1 VYKGDHLCFL
11 DAKLLTEWN
20 PINNSMSYTFTAFLV
35 INAAIAAMPALA
47 EEKSPSFL
55 QLPVLPHHHI
65 IQRNNRHL
73 SVSNP
78 GTTSVHNIPIVRK
91 VRILDGIEDEVEDS
105 SQDSE
110 IEVGELF
117 QGYGTHYVDLWVG
130 SPAQRQTVIVD
141 TGSGIT
147 AFPCKPCA
155 DCGESYHA
163 SAFFDID
170 RSKTFDKLFCNTC
183 IGGSCRNKD
192 TKDEYCALSVS
203 YQEGSMWSAYEARD
217 KTYFGGLHDE
227 PLAIEEEGEH
237 LGGKLHG
244 EDPMHAPEFEFDMT
258 FGCQNKITGLFKTQ
272 LVSEIAMTIA
282 IKVSIVTK

>member
-1 VYKGDHLCFL
+1 M
-11 DAKLLTEWN
+11 
-20 PINNSMSYTFTAFLV
+20 NSNTKYTAFLLVNAV
-35 INAAIAAMPALA
+35 IVMAATTMPAVFALS
-47 EEKSPSFL
+47 EGQEKKSSSFL

-65 IQRNNRHL
+65 LQRNNRHL

-91 VRILDGIEDEVEDS
+91 VRILDGVGEVGAVNEEEEEDS

-130 SPAQRQTVIVD
+130 TPAQRQTVIVD

-147 AFPCKPCA
+147 AFPCKPCV

-163 SAFFDID
+163 SAFFDVD
-170 RSKTFDKLFCNTC
+170 HSTSFDKLYCNTC

-192 TKDEYCALSVS
+192 SKDEYCHLSVS

-217 KTYFGGLHDE
+217 MTYFGGLHDE
-227 PLAIEEEGEH
+227 PLAVEEEGEH

-244 EDPMHAPEFEFDMT
+244 EDPMHAPEFSFEMT

-272 LVSEIAMTIA
+272 LVSENEH
-282 IKVSIVTK
+282 